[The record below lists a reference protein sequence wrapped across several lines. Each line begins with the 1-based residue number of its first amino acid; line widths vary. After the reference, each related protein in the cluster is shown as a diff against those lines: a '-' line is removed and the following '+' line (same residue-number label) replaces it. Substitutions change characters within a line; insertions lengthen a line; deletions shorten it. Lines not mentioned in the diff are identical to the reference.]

1 MKDLSIGQVL
11 SLKIRFNNHGD
22 ISKSK
27 HPYLIVEI
35 DTSLNVVEIAQL
47 DSLAGKEFKASM
59 KTNKIIDCDNPD
71 ETVIDKDSYVQL
83 DNSFQLQYFDDL
95 SKYRRQP
102 DRLSHDKLHEV
113 LRAYKDYHE
122 THEISD
128 DKIVFMTQ
136 VEIEKLNS

>member
-59 KTNKIIDCDNPD
+59 KTNKIIVK
-71 ETVIDKDSYVQL
+71 EM
-83 DNSFQLQYFDDL
+83 LQYVTC
-95 SKYRRQP
+95 Y
-102 DRLSHDKLHEV
+102 
-113 LRAYKDYHE
+113 
-122 THEISD
+122 
-128 DKIVFMTQ
+128 
-136 VEIEKLNS
+136 